1 MFGAGPRNFRR
12 RSGGRASQHCSCS
25 PIPREAAPTPGSRR
39 CRTTSMCSQSRGC
52 TPARSPCSTWRYRSP
67 SPPGASFCCTCCG
80 TGGRVS
86 TLVVLYSL
94 SVFLTFAVSLFGLC
108 LYWARLRAGRN
119 WLGRL
124 ALSAAGFLVCAG
136 ILLMLLVEK
145 FLDGGWLT
153 VVIIAAIIA
162 VCVTIRNH
170 YDWAKAQLKKIDAD
184 FSGIPFGSVA
194 NPPKP
199 DPNRPTA
206 AFLVGSSR
214 GGGLHALLWVQR
226 MFPDH
231 FKNFIFVNARTVDA
245 QSFGG
250 REDLEAMKVEANAS
264 LSYFVNFCNS
274 KGWAAKSYLSFGT
287 DPIDEFTRL
296 AERVRGEFS
305 NAIFFT
311 SKLIFDEDNW
321 LTQILHN
328 QAAIALQRRFHL
340 RGMQMVILPMKL
352 SV

>member
-1 MFGAGPRNFRR
+1 
-12 RSGGRASQHCSCS
+12 
-25 PIPREAAPTPGSRR
+25 
-39 CRTTSMCSQSRGC
+39 
-52 TPARSPCSTWRYRSP
+52 
-67 SPPGASFCCTCCG
+67 
-80 TGGRVS
+80 VS

-94 SVFLTFAVSLFGLC
+94 SVFLTFAVSLLGLC

-153 VVIIAAIIA
+153 VLIIAAIIA

-170 YDWAKAQLKKIDAD
+170 YDWAKTQLKKIDAD
-184 FSGIPFGSVA
+184 FSGIPFGSIA

-199 DPNRPTA
+199 DLNRPTA

-226 MFPDH
+226 MFPEH
-231 FKNFIFVNARTVDA
+231 FRNFIFVNARTVDA

-250 REDLEAMKVEANAS
+250 REDLEAMKVEAKAS

-296 AERVRGEFS
+296 AERVLGEFP

-321 LTQILHN
+321 LTQVLHN
-328 QAAIALQRRFHL
+328 QAAMALQRRFHL